1 MMPSEKNTKRVIL
14 ALDQAYEKFTQLEDE
29 STDEAEIVAYR
40 CYYTNIYESKL
51 YVEQMQKEID
61 RLKAEQKKK
70 SERQMF
76 IAHEDGTI
84 EPVTYQKE
92 QQPKLLT
99 LKETINA
106 KYPMDVFC
114 EIKGEERI
122 FAVTAPVPAQWI
134 GKPDIRY
141 WTARPTEE
149 QRKAVPWKEDEKD
162 G

>member
-1 MMPSEKNTKRVIL
+1 MAKIERVIEVFECL
-14 ALDQAYEKFTQLEDE
+14 LDIDKPCEDTC
-29 STDEAEIVAYR
+29 SYNLGDYR
-40 CYYTNIYESKL
+40 CDTTRL
-51 YVEQMQKEID
+51 YKET
-61 RLKAEQKKK
+61 LELL
-70 SERQMF
+70 
-76 IAHEDGTI
+76 
-84 EPVTYQKE
+84 KE

-141 WTARPTEE
+141 WTARPTKK
-149 QRKAVPWKEDEKD
+149 QRKAEPWKECEQE
-162 G
+162 